1 MRRLAAVAVAALLL
15 AGGCSA
21 VRDLSATHC
30 PASRKLLPQGAID
43 YIDFVQVGGIPYHA
57 DSRPESGRALRDGG
71 LGGQVAVVRCKL
83 ADHIVEDPAQRYL
96 DGDAAYLDKGTALY
110 AVKGYRPTF
119 RLAGRDG
126 EMVLFEAAEN
136 PRARTWGDLLDAA
149 GKVRWIGVNDG
160 SNRPLATL
168 RDRQQVARLRARLVP
183 DGLDPAPPT
192 TVEYQ
197 VTEKQGRGRDDRSCA
212 NTCCRTVG
220 MAAKPQAGFSECA
233 RSARPAGP
241 ARRHPT
247 TIMAVESGSA

>member
-1 MRRLAAVAVAALLL
+1 VAAVAVAALLL

-43 YIDFVQVGGIPYHA
+43 YIDFVQVGGITYHA

-71 LGGQVAVVRCKL
+71 LGGRVAVVRCKL

-119 RLAGRDG
+119 RLAGRRDG
-126 EMVLFEAAEN
+126 ELVLFEAAEN

-149 GKVRWIGVNDG
+149 GKVRWIGINDG

-168 RDRQQVARLRARLVP
+168 RNRQQVARLVELLLGSPIGKPTACADDGVFLAFHLDDGTATTLAYGVHFRRLDCRDPMPEAFGAAIRAALR
-183 DGLDPAPPT
+183 
-192 TVEYQ
+192 
-197 VTEKQGRGRDDRSCA
+197 
-212 NTCCRTVG
+212 
-220 MAAKPQAGFSECA
+220 
-233 RSARPAGP
+233 
-241 ARRHPT
+241 
-247 TIMAVESGSA
+247 